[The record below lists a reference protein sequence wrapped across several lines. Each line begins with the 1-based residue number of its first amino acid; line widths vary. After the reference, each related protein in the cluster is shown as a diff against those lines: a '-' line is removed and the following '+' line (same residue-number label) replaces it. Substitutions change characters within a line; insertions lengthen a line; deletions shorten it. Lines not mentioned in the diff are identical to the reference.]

1 MKAQVIVEFEEVY
14 TKGNEDYNFLNSLSD
29 DDLSKQIED
38 YKKVL
43 EASIK
48 SVTYAESVKVS
59 VSLIK

>member
-38 YKKVL
+38 Y
-43 EASIK
+43 
-48 SVTYAESVKVS
+48 
-59 VSLIK
+59 